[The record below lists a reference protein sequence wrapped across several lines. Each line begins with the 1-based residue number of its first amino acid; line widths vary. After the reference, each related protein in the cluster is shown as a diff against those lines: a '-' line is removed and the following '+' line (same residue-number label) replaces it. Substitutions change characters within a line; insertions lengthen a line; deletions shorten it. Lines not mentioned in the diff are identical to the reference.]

1 MNTKLMTMIS
11 ERAMNLY
18 QQYVLPKMIDVACSS
33 GNVMKARSKIVPQ
46 ALGEVLE
53 IGIGSGL
60 NLSFYDPKKV
70 TSIIGID
77 PAAQMQS
84 LAYKRAAQINI
95 PVETIAAD
103 IYGIDA
109 ESERFDTIVMT
120 FTLCS
125 IDDPIPALAEM
136 ARVLK
141 PTGRLLFC
149 EHGLAPDVSVERWQR
164 RLTPLWKPMAGGCH
178 LDRDITELIKA
189 AGFTIENLNAEYL
202 PGPKL
207 MSYIYSGSAQKI
219 V

>member
-1 MNTKLMTMIS
+1 MNI
-11 ERAMNLY
+11 Y
-18 QQYVLPKMIDVACSS
+18 QQYLLPKMIDMACST
-33 GNVMKARSKIVPQ
+33 GNVMKARAEIVPQ
-46 ALGEVLE
+46 AMGEVLE

-60 NLSFYDPKKV
+60 NLAFYDAKKV

-84 LAYKRAAQINI
+84 LAHKRAAEIDI
-95 PVETIAAD
+95 PVETIASD

-109 ESERFDTIVMT
+109 EDNRFDSIVMT

-125 IDDPIPALAEM
+125 IDDPIPALKEM

-149 EHGLAPDVSVERWQR
+149 EHGLAPDASVERWQR
-164 RLTPLWKPMAGGCH
+164 RLTPLWRPMAGGCH
-178 LDRDITELIKA
+178 LDRDIAKLIKA
-189 AGFTIENLNAEYL
+189 GDFAIEDLNQEYIAG
-202 PGPKL
+202 PRP
-207 MSYIYSGSAQKI
+207 MSYIYSGSAQKS

>member
-1 MNTKLMTMIS
+1 MTI
-11 ERAMNLY
+11 Y
-18 QQYVLPKMIDVACSS
+18 QQYVLPKMIDMACST
-33 GNVMKARSKIVPQ
+33 GNVMKARAQIVPQ
-46 ALGEVLE
+46 AIGEVLE

-60 NLSFYDPKKV
+60 NLAFYNANKV
-70 TSIIGID
+70 SSIIGID

-84 LAYKRAAQINI
+84 LVYKRAASIDI
-95 PVETIAAD
+95 PVETLAAD

-125 IDDPIPALAEM
+125 IDNPIPALKEM

-149 EHGLAPDVSVERWQR
+149 EHGLAPEPSVERWQR
-164 RLTPLWKPMAGGCH
+164 RLTPLWKPIAGGCH
-178 LDRDITELIKA
+178 LDRDIAALIRA
-189 AGFTIENLNAEYL
+189 SGFTIEALTTEYL

-207 MSYIYSGSAQKI
+207 MSYIYSGSAQKA

>member
-1 MNTKLMTMIS
+1 
-11 ERAMNLY
+11 MNLY
-18 QQYVLPKMIDVACSS
+18 QQYVLPKMIDMAC
-33 GNVMKARSKIVPQ
+33 GTGYVMKARSKIVPQ
-46 ALGEVLE
+46 ATGEVLE

-60 NLSFYDPKKV
+60 NLSFYDAEKV

-84 LAYKRAAQINI
+84 LAYKCATEISI

-125 IDDPIPALAEM
+125 IDDPIPALKEM

-141 PTGRLLFC
+141 PEGRLLFC
-149 EHGLAPDVSVERWQR
+149 EHGLAPDASVERWQR

-178 LDRDITELIKA
+178 LDRDIPELIR
-189 AGFTIENLNAEYL
+189 AGGFIIEDISAEYL
-202 PGPKL
+202 PGPRP
-207 MSYIYSGSAQKI
+207 MSYVYSGSANKEI
-219 V
+219 

>member
-1 MNTKLMTMIS
+1 MTI
-11 ERAMNLY
+11 Y
-18 QQYVLPKMIDVACSS
+18 QQYVLPKMIDMACST
-33 GNVMKARSKIVPQ
+33 GNVMQARAQIVPQ
-46 ALGEVLE
+46 AIGEVLE

-60 NLSFYDPKKV
+60 NLAFYNANKV
-70 TSIIGID
+70 SSIIGID

-84 LAYKRAAQINI
+84 LVYKRAASIDI
-95 PVETIAAD
+95 PVATLAAD

-125 IDDPIPALAEM
+125 IDDPIPALKEM

-149 EHGLAPDVSVERWQR
+149 EHGLAPEPSVERWQR
-164 RLTPLWKPMAGGCH
+164 RLTPLWKPIAGGCH
-178 LDRDITELIKA
+178 LDRDMAALIRA
-189 AGFTIENLNAEYL
+189 SGFTIEALTTEYL

-207 MSYIYSGSAQKI
+207 MSYIYSGSAQKA

>member
-1 MNTKLMTMIS
+1 
-11 ERAMNLY
+11 MNLY
-18 QQYVLPKMIDVACSS
+18 QQYVLPKMIDMAC
-33 GNVMKARSKIVPQ
+33 GTGYVMKARSKVVPQ
-46 ALGEVLE
+46 ATGEVLE

-60 NLSFYDPKKV
+60 NLSFYDAEKV

-84 LAYKRAAQINI
+84 LAYKRATEISI

-125 IDDPIPALAEM
+125 IDDPIPALKEM

-141 PTGRLLFC
+141 PEGRLLFC
-149 EHGLAPDVSVERWQR
+149 EHGLAPDASVERWQR

-178 LDRDITELIKA
+178 LDRDIPELIKA
-189 AGFTIENLNAEYL
+189 GGFIIEDISAEYL
-202 PGPKL
+202 PGPRP
-207 MSYIYSGSAQKI
+207 MSYVYSGSANKEI
-219 V
+219 

>member
-1 MNTKLMTMIS
+1 
-11 ERAMNLY
+11 MNLY
-18 QQYVLPKMIDVACSS
+18 QQYVLPKMIDMAC
-33 GNVMKARSKIVPQ
+33 GTGYVMKARSKVVPQ
-46 ALGEVLE
+46 ATGEVLE

-60 NLSFYDPKKV
+60 NLSFYDAEKV

-84 LAYKRAAQINI
+84 LAYKRATEISI
-95 PVETIAAD
+95 PVETIAAN

-125 IDDPIPALAEM
+125 IDDPIPALKEM

-141 PTGRLLFC
+141 PEGRLLFC
-149 EHGLAPDVSVERWQR
+149 EHGLAPDLSVERWQR

-178 LDRDITELIKA
+178 LDRDIPELIKA
-189 AGFTIENLNAEYL
+189 GGFIIEDISAEYL
-202 PGPKL
+202 PGPRP
-207 MSYIYSGSAQKI
+207 MSYVYSGSANKEI
-219 V
+219 

>member
-1 MNTKLMTMIS
+1 
-11 ERAMNLY
+11 MNLY
-18 QQYVLPKMIDVACSS
+18 QQYVLPKMIDMAC
-33 GNVMKARSKIVPQ
+33 GTGYVMKARSKIVPQ
-46 ALGEVLE
+46 ATGEVLE

-60 NLSFYDPKKV
+60 NLSFYDAEKV

-84 LAYKRAAQINI
+84 LAYKRATEISI

-125 IDDPIPALAEM
+125 IDDPIPALKEM

-141 PTGRLLFC
+141 PEGRLLFC
-149 EHGLAPDVSVERWQR
+149 EHGLAPDLSVERWQR

-178 LDRDITELIKA
+178 LDRDIPELIKA
-189 AGFTIENLNAEYL
+189 GGFIIEDISAEYL
-202 PGPKL
+202 PGPRP
-207 MSYIYSGSAQKI
+207 MSYVYSGSANKEI
-219 V
+219 

>member
-1 MNTKLMTMIS
+1 MTI
-11 ERAMNLY
+11 Y
-18 QQYVLPKMIDVACSS
+18 QQYVLPKMIDMACST
-33 GNVMKARSKIVPQ
+33 GNVMKARAQIVPQ
-46 ALGEVLE
+46 AIGEVLE

-60 NLSFYDPKKV
+60 NLAFYNANKV
-70 TSIIGID
+70 SSIIGID
-77 PAAQMQS
+77 PATQMQS
-84 LAYKRAAQINI
+84 LAYKRAASIDI

-125 IDDPIPALAEM
+125 IDNPIPALKEM

-149 EHGLAPDVSVERWQR
+149 EHGLAPEPSVERWQR
-164 RLTPLWKPMAGGCH
+164 RLTPLWKPIAGGCH
-178 LDRDITELIKA
+178 LDRDMAALIRA
-189 AGFTIENLNAEYL
+189 GGFTIKALTTEYL

-207 MSYIYSGSAQKI
+207 MSYIYSGSAQKA